1 METLFKADIFFFIT
15 SIAIVVIGM
24 FLIVFFIYI
33 IRILRDVKT
42 IVHRAKRE
50 SELIAEDIAEFRTT
64 LRQEGTKLKHIMNFL
79 KKIGGRTSKN
89 KKKVTST

>member
-15 SIAIVVIGM
+15 SIAIVVLGS
-24 FLIVFFIYI
+24 FLIVLFIYI
-33 IRILRDVKT
+33 IGILRDVKD
-42 IVHRAKRE
+42 ISHRAKRE

-64 LRQEGTKLKHIMNFL
+64 VRQQGANIKHIVNFL